1 MSINT
6 NDIHALIKVCQN
18 FDDTFADNEIVEL
31 FASILDISKVSYR
44 VFFNDVCVESAVV
57 YNSSNPGLGEEFSF
71 QRMASD
77 DRLIVVKIFRASDA
91 IKMTEEENNVLMT
104 FGETVLS
111 GICVKNLV
119 IAYENA
125 RYYDSLTQ
133 LTNVNYFLAH
143 LDNLL
148 SSERYEQY
156 SVACVNIKNC
166 GSINRIF
173 GSDITDS
180 IIKDFAQDNL
190 DLFKFEDMEVFSRLS
205 SDSFIMVTKT
215 ENIDSIV
222 NRMNNSEVSV
232 DLNGDIVDYNVRI
245 RAGIVNLKS
254 NNRKSSD
261 IIHLAEHALAFSR
274 LPEYPDIYYINGDG
288 ESNGNL
294 SSVSASE
301 INSALKNNQLLVY
314 YYPIV
319 NKKISPDKKK
329 LIGAEAVVRWK
340 KDGRMIDPTT
350 LIPSAGNNNLIR
362 DINDF
367 VFRKVCETIN
377 AWEADGIES
386 VPIAIKLTAFDYFN
400 TAFADNILRYID
412 RYHIDRSK
420 IILEFDEESF
430 HGHYDEMK
438 VATDKFT
445 SAGVRIT
452 ILNYGGNSS
461 SLKLLGTFNFDFLKL
476 NPELLNS
483 TSAKDVIIVE
493 NIITMAHR
501 LGYEVICVD
510 PANEEKVKSISSS
523 GCNLFQGDMFDKALS
538 ERFFRRRL
546 SNPDYAAKNQ

>member
-1 MSINT
+1 MSLNI

-31 FASILDISKVSYR
+31 FASILDVSKVSYR

-57 YNSSNPGLGEEFSF
+57 YHSSNPTLGEEFSF

-91 IKMTEEENNVLMT
+91 IELTEEETNALMT

-119 IAYENA
+119 NAYEYA
-125 RYYDSLTQ
+125 RYYDSLTG
-133 LTNVNYFLAH
+133 LTNVNYFLNH
-143 LDNLL
+143 LDALL
-148 SSERYEQY
+148 ASDRYEQY

-190 DLFKFEDMEVFSRLS
+190 DLFDYDELEVFSRLS
-205 SDSFIMVTKT
+205 SDSFIMIVKT
-215 ENIDSIV
+215 ENTDGILTKL
-222 NRMNNSEVSV
+222 NNSEVSV

-245 RAGIVNLKS
+245 RAGIVNLMS

-261 IIHLAEHALAFSR
+261 VIHLAEHALAFSR

-294 SSVSASE
+294 ASVSASE
-301 INSALKNNQLLVY
+301 INNALKSNQLLVY
-314 YYPIV
+314 YRPIV
-319 NKKISPDKKK
+319 NSKSSTDKKT

-340 KDGRMIDPTT
+340 KDGRMIDPIA

-377 AWEADGIES
+377 GWEADGVES
-386 VPIAIKLTAFDYFN
+386 VPIAIKLSAFDYFN
-400 TAFADNILRYID
+400 TAFADNILRWID
-412 RYHIDRSK
+412 RSHIDRSK

-452 ILNYGGNSS
+452 ISNYGDNKS

-476 NPELLNS
+476 NPDLLNS
-483 TSAKDVIIVE
+483 KSAKDIIIVE
-493 NIITMAHR
+493 NIIAMAHR

-510 PANEEKVKSISSS
+510 PVNEDKVKSISSC
-523 GCNLFQGDMFDKALS
+523 GCSLFQGDIFDKALS

-546 SNPDYAAKNQ
+546 SNPDYSNSNK